1 MIPYAPSPVL
11 PIWPKKGRLC
21 DTFHG
26 VTKFR
31 LVAAASDD
39 KPSTTMKVTTS
50 PLA

>member
-1 MIPYAPSPVL
+1 MLSLERPFFNTL
-11 PIWPKKGRLC
+11 GGLC

-31 LVAAASDD
+31 LVAPAADG

-50 PLA
+50 PLT